1 MSMSETREPIVSVE
15 NAEKAYRAGAVDVPA
30 LRGVSLVVNEGDF
43 LAIAGPSGSGK
54 TTLLNLVGGLDVP
67 TRGTVRIRGRSLADL
82 TETERSDLRRDHIG
96 FVFQFFNL
104 VPVLTVAE
112 NVEYVLRLQRVTPA
126 ERRERVREALEEVG
140 LAGLES
146 RRPAELS
153 GGQQQRVA
161 VARALVSRPDL
172 ILADEPTAN
181 LDSETGADLVDLMHA
196 MNRRHGTTFVFS
208 SHDRKI
214 LDRADRLIRL
224 RDGRIVGSAPP
235 PTNHSSPIATSSDRS

>member
-1 MSMSETREPIVSVE
+1 MSETREPIVSIE
-15 NAEKAYRAGAVDVPA
+15 NAEKVYRAGAVAVPA

-67 TRGTVRIRGRSLADL
+67 TRGTVRIRGRSLAEL
-82 TETERSDLRRDHIG
+82 TEAERSDLRRDHIG

-104 VPVLTVAE
+104 IPVLTVAE
-112 NVEYVLRLQRVTPA
+112 NIEYVLRLQRVPSA
-126 ERRERVREALEEVG
+126 ERLERVRAVLEEVG

-181 LDSETGADLVDLMHA
+181 LDSETGTELVDLMHA

-214 LDRADRLIRL
+214 LDRADRLVRL
-224 RDGRIVGSAPP
+224 RDGRVVDPGETAGTPPVLSAE
-235 PTNHSSPIATSSDRS
+235 T